1 MVLLSSLVVLFAI
14 ASMVAIAPGAFADH
28 HMQTVTNAPGSS
40 TPGCEDTADGCF
52 IPSPVTIP
60 MGGTVT
66 WENNDTAAHTA
77 TGGSATEGP
86 SGVFDS
92 SLIMAGSSF
101 SHTFDAA
108 GTFDY
113 FCMVHPWMAGT
124 VIVEDAAAAAADAAA
139 ADAAAAEAA
148 AAEAA
153 AAEAAAADAAA
164 AAAAAEAA
172 AAEAAAAEAAAA
184 EAAADAAAADA
195 AAADAAAEA
204 AAAEAAAADAAAADA
219 AAADAAAEAAAADAA
234 AADAAAAEAAAADAA
249 AAEAAAADAAAA
261 EAAAAKAEYKVN
273 NPPIDFT
280 DTLSYSISSGSVLSI
295 ISNSDDA
302 TLVVAID
309 TSDDGELSINLDND
323 NITAFD
329 DGSYFVLV
337 NNEEVEFSQDGNDLT
352 IPYEAGTEKIE
363 IVASAVVP
371 EFGTI
376 AMIVLAVAIV
386 SIIVL
391 TTKTRTTLIPKL

>member
-1 MVLLSSLVVLFAI
+1 MNMVLLSSLVVLFAI

-101 SHTFDAA
+101 SHTFEDA

-124 VIVEDAAAAAADAAA
+124 VIVEDFTAAAAADAAAADAAA

-148 AAEAA
+148 AAAVA
-153 AAEAAAADAAA
+153 RDPAVDL
-164 AAAAAEAA
+164 
-172 AAEAAAAEAAAA
+172 
-184 EAAADAAAADA
+184 
-195 AAADAAAEA
+195 
-204 AAAEAAAADAAAADA
+204 
-219 AAADAAAEAAAADAA
+219 
-234 AADAAAAEAAAADAA
+234 
-249 AAEAAAADAAAA
+249 
-261 EAAAAKAEYKVN
+261 V
-273 NPPIDFT
+273 
-280 DTLSYSISSGSVLSI
+280 DTLNYSISSGSVSSI
-295 ISNSDDA
+295 MTNSDDA

-309 TSDDGELSINLDND
+309 TSDDGELSINLDSD
-323 NITAFD
+323 YITAFD

-337 NNEEVEFSQDGNDLT
+337 NGEEVWFSQDGYDLT
-352 IPYEAGTEKIE
+352 IPYESGTEKIE
-363 IVASAVVP
+363 IVGSVVVP

-391 TTKTRTTLIPKL
+391 TTKTRATLIPKL

>member
-101 SHTFDAA
+101 SHTFEDA

-124 VIVEDAAAAAADAAA
+124 VIVEDAAAAAA
-139 ADAAAAEAA
+139 
-148 AAEAA
+148 EAA

-164 AAAAAEAA
+164 AE
-172 AAEAAAAEAAAA
+172 
-184 EAAADAAAADA
+184 
-195 AAADAAAEA
+195 
-204 AAAEAAAADAAAADA
+204 
-219 AAADAAAEAAAADAA
+219 
-234 AADAAAAEAAAADAA
+234 AAAAEAAAADAA

-261 EAAAAKAEYKVN
+261 EAAARDPAV
-273 NPPIDFT
+273 DLV
-280 DTLSYSISSGSVLSI
+280 DTLNYSISSGSVSSI
-295 ISNSDDA
+295 MTNSDDA

-309 TSDDGELSINLDND
+309 TSDDGELSINLDSD
-323 NITAFD
+323 YITAFD

-337 NNEEVEFSQDGNDLT
+337 NGEEVWFSQDGNDLT
-352 IPYEAGTEKIE
+352 IPYESGTEKIE
-363 IVASAVVP
+363 IVGSVVVP

>member
-1 MVLLSSLVVLFAI
+1 MNMVLLSSLVVLFAI
-14 ASMVAIAPGAFADH
+14 ASMVAIAPEAFAMH
-28 HMQTVTNAPGSS
+28 HEATVTNAPGSS

-52 IPSPVTIP
+52 IPSPVTINV
-60 MGGTVT
+60 GGIVT

-113 FCMVHPWMAGT
+113 FCMVHPWMAGI
-124 VIVEDAAAAAADAAA
+124 VIVEDPAAAEAAA

-153 AAEAAAADAAA
+153 AAEAAAAEM
-164 AAAAAEAA
+164 AAAEAA
-172 AAEAAAAEAAAA
+172 AVRDPAV
-184 EAAADAAAADA
+184 DL
-195 AAADAAAEA
+195 
-204 AAAEAAAADAAAADA
+204 
-219 AAADAAAEAAAADAA
+219 
-234 AADAAAAEAAAADAA
+234 
-249 AAEAAAADAAAA
+249 
-261 EAAAAKAEYKVN
+261 V
-273 NPPIDFT
+273 
-280 DTLSYSISSGSVLSI
+280 DTLSHSTSSGSVSSI
-295 ISNSDDA
+295 MTNSDDA

-309 TSDDGELSINLDND
+309 TSDDGELSINLDSD
-323 NITAFD
+323 YITAFD

-337 NNEEVEFSQDGNDLT
+337 NGEEVAFSQDGYNLT
-352 IPYEAGTEKIE
+352 IPFEAGTEKIE
-363 IVASAVVP
+363 IVGSVVVP
-371 EFGTI
+371 EFGTV

-386 SIIVL
+386 SIIAI
-391 TTKTRTTLIPKL
+391 TAKTRTTLIPKL